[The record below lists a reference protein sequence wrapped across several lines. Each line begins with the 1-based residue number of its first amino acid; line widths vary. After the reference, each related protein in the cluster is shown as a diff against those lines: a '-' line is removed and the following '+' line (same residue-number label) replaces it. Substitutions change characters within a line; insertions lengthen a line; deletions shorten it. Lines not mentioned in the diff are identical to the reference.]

1 MRAYRKL
8 QSFRLRLV
16 SFALVLALAL
26 CGCGQEEADPTAE
39 PVPTGQNTP
48 VSTGD
53 QPYLWEEDSEVSA
66 FPDIYDYFQHSTIET
81 VLTFARAND
90 LQLTDWRPELIDLL
104 DKNPDTEAFVLHY
117 PFNKDKDYEIDLSD
131 LVGTDTMPLLLQW
144 DERWGYTQYAG
155 EFMAISGCGP
165 TTLSMVCL
173 YLLDDPKLTPRYI
186 AEFAEE
192 RGYGV
197 KGNGSS
203 WTLISKGGPEL
214 GLNVTEIPLDE
225 NRIIR
230 NLDAGNPIIIVVG
243 PGLFTTTGHFLVITG
258 YEDGYVTVND
268 PNSPTKTAQSWLLTD
283 VMKDIKNLWVC
294 R

>member
-1 MRAYRKL
+1 MRPYKKMK
-8 QSFRLRLV
+8 F
-16 SFALVLALAL
+16 FALRPIALILTLAMVLPLW
-26 CGCGQEEADPTAE
+26 GCGAEESVPTAE
-39 PVPTGQNTP
+39 SDPSAHTEAGTPTF
-48 VSTGD
+48 D
-53 QPYLWEEDSEVSA
+53 WDEDAEAAS
-66 FPDIYDYFQHSTIET
+66 FPDIYDYFRQSTVET
-81 VLTFARAND
+81 ILAFAAEHD
-90 LQLTDWRPELIDLL
+90 LQFTDWRPELVDLL
-104 DKNPDTEAFVLHY
+104 DKNVDAKDYVLNY
-117 PFNKDKDYEIDLSD
+117 PFNKDKEYEIDLSD

-144 DERWGYTQYAG
+144 DERWGYTEYAG
-155 EFMAISGCGP
+155 ELMGISGCGP

-173 YLLDDPKLTPRYI
+173 YLLDDPTLTPKYI

-203 WTLISKGGPEL
+203 WTLISKGGKEL
-214 GLNVTEIPLDE
+214 GLDVTEIPLDE

-230 NLDAGNPIIIVVG
+230 NLNAGNPIIIVVG

-268 PNSPTKTAQSWLLTD
+268 PNSPTKTAQRWLLTD